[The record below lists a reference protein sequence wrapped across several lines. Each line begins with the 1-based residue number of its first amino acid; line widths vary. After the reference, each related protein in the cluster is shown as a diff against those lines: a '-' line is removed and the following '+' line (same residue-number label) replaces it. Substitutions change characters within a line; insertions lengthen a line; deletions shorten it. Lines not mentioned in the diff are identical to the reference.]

1 VLITEGKITLLLQKG
16 GKEGHPPE
24 IQRIPCISI
33 GLSQYYKAQGLK
45 SMENYNNS
53 IQAGLLMVQA
63 LQE

>member
-1 VLITEGKITLLLQKG
+1 MLITEGKIRLLLQKG

-24 IQRIPCISI
+24 IQGIPCIPI
-33 GLSQYYKAQGLK
+33 GLSQYYKAQELK
-45 SMENYNNS
+45 SMENYSNS